1 MPYFWGTVGIGYRRS
16 AAEPTSWADMFASHK
31 HAGRISLL
39 DSIVSIQ
46 SALKYLRHSLNT
58 DDPAK
63 IDEAARVLIE
73 AKPRIKE
80 FAPDTGQDLLIVGE
94 VDLCL
99 EYNGDILQVTE
110 EDDDL
115 AYVVPEEGALLWED
129 TLCIPTNAPNPDG
142 AYRFIN
148 LSSMV
153 RSTGISPRSSATPA
167 RMRRRWSTSPR
178 RIGRTPQSTHRAR
191 SCSAV
196 RSQSTRARR
205 SSRCTPMP

>member
-1 MPYFWGTVGIGYRRS
+1 M
-16 AAEPTSWADMFASHK
+16 
-31 HAGRISLL
+31 
-39 DSIVSIQ
+39 
-46 SALKYLRHSLNT
+46 
-58 DDPAK
+58 
-63 IDEAARVLIE
+63 LIE

-110 EDDDL
+110 EDDL

-129 TLCIPTNAPNPDG
+129 TLCIP
-142 AYRFIN
+142 YRRPTPTARIDSST

-167 RMRRRWSTSPR
+167 PMRRRWRPSPR
-178 RIGRTPQSTHRAR
+178 RIGRTPNLPTAR
-191 SCSAV
+191 DPA
-196 RSQSTRARR
+196 AL
-205 SSRCTPMP
+205 